1 MVIKELYEKMK
12 NFPKV
17 DLHRH
22 LEGSIRVES
31 FLDIAQKEK
40 VKLPTYNLEEFRRLV
55 QVNDEPP
62 DFINFLNKFKLAR
75 GFYPNRNSIE

>member
-1 MVIKELYEKMK
+1 MVIKDLHKKMK
-12 NFPKV
+12 KFPKA

-31 FLDIAQKEK
+31 FLDIARKEK

-62 DFINFLNKFKLAR
+62 DFINFLNNFQVWLLRR
-75 GFYPNRNSIE
+75 GLI